1 MRIPLTSLLLVAA
14 ASVAL
19 ASSCTSSGTPGPP
32 PGPKTSAGAPS
43 NSNPSPGAP
52 PSQPTVSAPP
62 PAAAVP
68 EQPTPS
74 AETQAH
80 RPYRR
85 ILELKKSGASD
96 EELLRQIRSENVN
109 YQLTSTE
116 IRELRDAGIS
126 QPVLEEMLR
135 SGRER

>member
-1 MRIPLTSLLLVAA
+1 MRVPLTYVLLVAA
-14 ASVAL
+14 ASVAF
-19 ASSCTSSGTPGPP
+19 ASSCTSSGTPGPS
-32 PGPKTSAGAPS
+32 PGSETSA
-43 NSNPSPGAP
+43 NPSPGAP

-74 AETQAH
+74 AESQAH

-85 ILELKKSGASD
+85 ILDLKKSGASD

-109 YQLTSTE
+109 YLLTSAE
-116 IRELRDAGIS
+116 IRELRDAGVS
-126 QPVLEEMLR
+126 QAVLEAMLR
-135 SGRER
+135 SGRKD